1 MSILHFV
8 ICLATQDCFK
18 SQSFCHK
25 RFIGIYYSDCSVFD
39 RRQPWS
45 NVLIQDEI
53 LIRMIS
59 NQFSSLTFFLCRE
72 SHVMTDFK
80 ENIIS

>member
-1 MSILHFV
+1 MSTLHFV
-8 ICLATQDCFK
+8 ICLATQDYLK
-18 SQSFCHK
+18 SYSFCHK

-45 NVLIQDEI
+45 KVLIQDEI
-53 LIRMIS
+53 LIRIIS
-59 NQFSSLTFFLCRE
+59 NQFLSLTFLLCRE
-72 SHVMTDFK
+72 SHVVTDFK